1 MISSTTLYIVYY
13 LILYCL
19 FLLLSNCTS
28 SLITTSN
35 TYNCTVI
42 TNTNQSQ
49 SLVDN
54 NIEHIRLQSDNN
66 TRRVVH
72 LYPPTPDSTHVLVR
86 QPHFPRAPEFFSF
99 TPSPGTLKHTPSK
112 VMNCEHCGNSFEAT
126 NRAKRFCSERCRKSA
141 ERKRYKEKKLH
152 AVQQKRYEETGLRP
166 HERYCKTCGSRF
178 IAKHNGEGYCSEICR
193 EVGYEKTRLAGR
205 EAARRRY
212 YENKQAHKLECAWCE
227 SSFESE
233 SKVKYCSDQCRRE
246 SVAHRARLNAYGLSK
261 RQYEVLVERSGG
273 LCEICR
279 EKEAQHI
286 DHCHDTGAVR
296 GLLCQQCNHGLGNF
310 QDRVALLN
318 RASEYLSKKLAQ
330 KF

>member
-1 MISSTTLYIVYY
+1 
-13 LILYCL
+13 
-19 FLLLSNCTS
+19 
-28 SLITTSN
+28 
-35 TYNCTVI
+35 
-42 TNTNQSQ
+42 
-49 SLVDN
+49 
-54 NIEHIRLQSDNN
+54 
-66 TRRVVH
+66 
-72 LYPPTPDSTHVLVR
+72 
-86 QPHFPRAPEFFSF
+86 
-99 TPSPGTLKHTPSK
+99 
-112 VMNCEHCGNSFEAT
+112 MNCEECGAFFEVS
-126 NRAKRFCSERCRKSA
+126 NRAKRFCGEKCRRKA
-141 ERKRYKEKKLH
+141 EKRRWKAKKLRT
-152 AVQQKRYEETGLRP
+152 AQLRRYEETGLKP
-166 HERYCKTCGSRF
+166 YERLCKTCG
-178 IAKHNGEGYCSEICR
+178 AKFRAKYNGEGYCSETCR

-212 YENKQAHKLECAWCE
+212 YENKQAYKLKCAWCE

-246 SVAHRARLNAYGLSK
+246 SGAHRSRLNAYGLSK

-318 RASEYLSKKLAQ
+318 RASEYLSKKYAQ
-330 KF
+330 KI